1 MSQIEIVQLKP
12 DDYDDIIAV
21 WSKAGLSMK
30 PKGRDSRA
38 ELTRQ
43 MKLNPE
49 WFIGARDG
57 DRLVGAVIASHD
69 TRRGYLNRIAV
80 DPAYQGQG
88 IAKLL
93 NERAEQVLWA
103 QGIKV
108 ITLLIEG
115 HNRASRALALKLG
128 YVEHEDIVYYSK
140 RSSPED

>member
-21 WSKAGLSMK
+21 WSRAGLSIRT
-30 PKGRDSRA
+30 KGRDSRA

-80 DPAYQGQG
+80 DPDYQGRG

-93 NERAEQVLWA
+93 TEMSEEMLRA

-115 HNRASRALALKLG
+115 ENRASRALALRLG
-128 YVEHEDIVYYSK
+128 YVEHEDIIYYSK